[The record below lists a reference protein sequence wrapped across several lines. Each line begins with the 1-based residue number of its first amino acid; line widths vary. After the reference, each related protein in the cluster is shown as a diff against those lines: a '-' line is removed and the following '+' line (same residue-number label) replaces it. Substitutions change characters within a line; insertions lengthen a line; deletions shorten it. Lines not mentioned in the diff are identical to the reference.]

1 MTTENRINEALKYL
15 KSIDIKALE
24 VGKHIIN
31 DWLYINVE
39 EYISKPISNCRFES
53 HKKYVDIQMMIHGI
67 EAIETC
73 DTDKL
78 EAETDYSEEK
88 DIAFWKKKP
97 GQMRSV
103 ITDNAYV
110 ILYPHNAHMPCIAEA
125 EPAKVRKLVAKVLI
139 EK

>member
-73 DTDKL
+73 DTDK
-78 EAETDYSEEK
+78 
-88 DIAFWKKKP
+88 
-97 GQMRSV
+97 
-103 ITDNAYV
+103 
-110 ILYPHNAHMPCIAEA
+110 
-125 EPAKVRKLVAKVLI
+125 
-139 EK
+139 